1 MTDRDFNQ
9 LLSTAVDSVL
19 ETMFFAIVSGPAE
32 PQVNGAVLQS
42 RVSFRGRPSGA
53 LGMCIS
59 EPAARLLAGSF
70 LGEDEQALTGS
81 QTGQVVCELTNMLC
95 GSLLSKLESEES
107 FDLGTPE
114 LVPSRSEVSV
124 GSEAAGDARQT
135 FGLDGGVLTVSL
147 HLEGPYDL

>member
-1 MTDRDFNQ
+1 MTDVDFNQ
-9 LLSTAVDSVL
+9 LLSTTVDSVL

-32 PQVNGAVLQS
+32 PQDNGAVLQS
-42 RVSFRGRPSGA
+42 RVSFRGRPSGT

-81 QTGQVVCELTNMLC
+81 QTGQVVCEMTNMLC

-114 LVPSRSEVSV
+114 LMPSRNEMI
-124 GSEAAGDARQT
+124 GDSDVPCVARQS
-135 FGLDGGVLTVSL
+135 FEIDGGILTVSL
-147 HLEGPYDL
+147 QLEGSV